1 MSCITEKNF
10 LSLFVGMT
18 TKSVNQKKADA
29 AQSVCFFGI
38 IQFVVWAA
46 DCIIF
51 QTDSTLWRI

>member
-1 MSCITEKNF
+1 MAESSTGKE
-10 LSLFVGMT
+10 MQ
-18 TKSVNQKKADA
+18 TKKKQTLHEASA
-29 AQSVCFFGI
+29 FFGI

>member
-10 LSLFVGMT
+10 LSFVVMT
-18 TKSVNQKKADA
+18 TKAQTKKAD
-29 AQSVCFFGI
+29 AQSVCFFCI

-51 QTDSTLWRI
+51 QTDSMLWRI

>member
-10 LSLFVGMT
+10 LSLCGHDNE
-18 TKSVNQKKADA
+18 KRKPKKADA

-38 IQFVVWAA
+38 IQFVVWEA

-51 QTDSTLWRI
+51 QTDSMLWRI

>member
-10 LSLFVGMT
+10 LSLCGHDNE
-18 TKSVNQKKADA
+18 KRKPKKQTLHEASA
-29 AQSVCFFGI
+29 FFGI

-51 QTDSTLWRI
+51 QTDSMLWRI

>member
-10 LSLFVGMT
+10 LSLCGHDNE
-18 TKSVNQKKADA
+18 KRKPKKQTLHKASA
-29 AQSVCFFGI
+29 FFGI

-51 QTDSTLWRI
+51 QTDSML